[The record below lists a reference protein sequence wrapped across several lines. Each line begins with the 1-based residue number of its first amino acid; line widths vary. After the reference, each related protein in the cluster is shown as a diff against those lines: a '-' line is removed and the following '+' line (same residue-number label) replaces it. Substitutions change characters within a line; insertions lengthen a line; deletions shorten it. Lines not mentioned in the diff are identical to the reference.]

1 MNKTYISFVAGL
13 FALALFTL
21 PGVAAAADSWGLPG
35 EEEVRFDAKVTD
47 VLCVL
52 SGDCPPDC
60 GAGKRVLGLL
70 KADGE
75 LVLPVKNGG
84 PFTGAVADLL
94 PYCGTTVT
102 ADGLFTINY
111 GVKTFAMQFVKP
123 QEAKW
128 RRANQFVKD
137 WFEVCGDCDAEWL
150 LVLVAGSV
158 EPFCRSVLGDNQ
170 ADQQSDECNRALSH
184 QVSICLM

>member
-137 WFEVCGDCDAEWL
+137 WAAAHGLDAKDKKARRWFRNDETI
-150 LVLVAGSV
+150 V
-158 EPFCRSVLGDNQ
+158 EIIGEQGKLGLKDKGI
-170 ADQQSDECNRALSH
+170 EP
-184 QVSICLM
+184 

>member
-1 MNKTYISFVAGL
+1 MNKSYRSVLAAL

-21 PGVAAAADSWGLPG
+21 PGLAVAADSWGLPG

-102 ADGLFTINY
+102 ADGLFTVNY

-137 WFEVCGDCDAEWL
+137 WAAERGLEAKDKKARRWFRNDETI
-150 LVLVAGSV
+150 V
-158 EPFCRSVLGDNQ
+158 EIIGEQGKLGLKDKGI
-170 ADQQSDECNRALSH
+170 EP
-184 QVSICLM
+184 